1 MTPRDQD
8 ADEGNI
14 EMNRR
19 AGTPT
24 ASGRLLR
31 VFAPLLAI
39 VVAVAL
45 AIGSGNMPRLALD
58 SDLCPTD
65 EATIGRR
72 VTLVVDLGKALAPE
86 HQPLPGDTLD
96 QLAGDLDKGDELR
109 VFAVSE
115 HVMAPRLAL
124 GRLCKPYAREE
135 LLTRETKARA
145 SATQCRALP
154 AQLPRDLRDAA
165 TAFCE
170 RRTRLRERV
179 DDLAQRQPTTDRNV
193 PLVEALEETAAEFAN
208 QPRRQLYIFSDMFQ
222 HAHQDAQADARQG
235 DSDSS
240 IARAHPPSVRA
251 PAQPMAT
258 AQPAT
263 VVEIFYLP
271 RPGST
276 ESAAARHR
284 HQALWTEYF
293 VQHWGVRPVFH
304 DQPI

>member
-1 MTPRDQD
+1 MD
-8 ADEGNI
+8 
-14 EMNRR
+14 RR

-24 ASGRLLR
+24 ASGRL
-31 VFAPLLAI
+31 VYTVASLLAI

-45 AIGSGNMPRLALD
+45 AIGSSNLPRPALD

-65 EATIGRR
+65 EATVGRR
-72 VTLVVDLGKALAPE
+72 VTLVVDLGKALGPE
-86 HQPLPGDTLD
+86 HQLLPGDMLD
-96 QLAGDLDKGDELR
+96 QIAGDLDKGDELR

-135 LLTRETKARA
+135 LLIRETKARA
-145 SATQCRALP
+145 SATRCRALP

-170 RRTRLRERV
+170 RRARLRERV
-179 DDLAQRQPTTDRNV
+179 DDLAQRQPTTARDV

-208 QPRRQLYIFSDMFQ
+208 QPRQQLYIFSDMFQ
-222 HAHQDAQADARQG
+222 RTHQDAQADARQWN
-235 DSDSS
+235 SDSPV
-240 IARAHPPSVRA
+240 ARSRARSPSV
-251 PAQPMAT
+251 QPMAT
-258 AQPAT
+258 AQPTT

-276 ESAAARHR
+276 ESATARRR
-284 HQALWTEYF
+284 HQAFWTEYF